1 MNTEE
6 KVERIAID
14 VHPKMWGAEAWRV
27 LPGHPLLF
35 KVIDAR
41 ERLSVQV
48 HPNERTRRVTG
59 GDPKTEM
66 WCLLNDG
73 FVYAGLK
80 AGVTARDVERAVGD
94 GSFEELMYRYD
105 LKRGDAIFIPGGLV
119 HAIGDRTRL
128 YEVQQT
134 SDTTFRLYDWNRRDA
149 NGRPREL
156 HVEKALKAIDYT
168 LPQPT
173 VVRNVSCPFFNFRQM
188 AARDFAPLATPAV
201 VHAFRGGFAADGR
214 TFAEG
219 EDAWVPAGATI
230 GGDGDVLVTTV

>member
-35 KVIDAR
+35 KTIDAR

-48 HPNERTRRVTG
+48 HPNERTRAVTG

-66 WCLLNDG
+66 WCLLDDG

-80 AGVTARDVERAVGD
+80 AGVTAQDVERAVGD

-128 YEVQQT
+128 YEVQQA
-134 SDTTFRLYDWNRRDA
+134 SDTTFRLYDWNRTDA
-149 NGRPREL
+149 NGQLREL
-156 HVEKALKAIDYT
+156 HVDKALKAIDYN
-168 LPQPT
+168 LPRPT
-173 VVRNVSCPFFNFRQM
+173 VVRDVSCAFFNFRRLR
-188 AARDFAPLATPAV
+188 AADFAPLAQPAV
-201 VHAFRGGFAADGR
+201 VHAFAGGFTAGGV

-219 EDAWVPAGATI
+219 EDAWLPAGATLA
-230 GGDGDVLVTTV
+230 GDGEVLVTTT